1 MRRRTLLA
9 ALPMMA
15 APSRYDVFLLAG
27 QSNMAGRG
35 VVEAQDRKPLARVFS
50 LSRNLEWAP
59 AIDPLHS
66 DKPDIAGVGIGRSFA
81 QVLTRENPKATIGLV
96 PCAMGGS
103 ALDEW
108 KPGEKL
114 FVEAVKRGRH
124 AANSGTLRGI
134 LWHQG
139 EADSTDPAKAA
150 SYIER
155 WTRFIEAFRREL
167 GAPDLPVVVG
177 QLGEFLY
184 DRSGNKS
191 PHARKVNEQLALIP
205 LSVPRTAFVSAAG
218 LKHKGDEVHFDTPSL
233 REFGRRYAL
242 AYLALNAEW
251 K

>member
-1 MRRRTLLA
+1 
-9 ALPMMA
+9 
-15 APSRYDVFLLAG
+15 
-27 QSNMAGRG
+27 MAGRG
-35 VVEAQDRKPLARVFS
+35 VPEPDDRKPIPGVFCLNKS
-50 LSRNLEWAP
+50 LEWTP
-59 AIDPLHS
+59 AVDPLHF
-66 DKPDIAGVGIGRSFA
+66 DKPDIAGVGVGRSFA
-81 QVLTRENPKATIGLV
+81 RRLLREKPKAQIGLA

-124 AANSGTLRGI
+124 AAAAGTLRGI

-155 WTRFIEAFRREL
+155 WTRFIAAFRSEL
-167 GAPDLPVVVG
+167 GAPDVPVVLG

-184 DRSGNKS
+184 EREGNKS
-191 PHARKVNEQLALIP
+191 PYARQVNEQLAMIP
-205 LSVPRTAFVSAAG
+205 LSVARTAFASAAG
-218 LKHKGDEVHFDTPSL
+218 LRHKGDGVHFDTPSL

-242 AYLALNAEW
+242 AYLSLDPDW
-251 K
+251 R